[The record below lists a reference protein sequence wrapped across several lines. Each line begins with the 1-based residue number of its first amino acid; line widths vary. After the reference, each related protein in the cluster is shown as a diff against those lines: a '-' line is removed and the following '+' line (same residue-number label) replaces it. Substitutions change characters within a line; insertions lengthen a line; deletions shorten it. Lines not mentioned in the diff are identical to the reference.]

1 MKKHSIKSGGIA
13 FYWNVK
19 KKERKLSIDKKV
31 EFNNRK
37 DKIISEMLQSQHKWK
52 NEVLDDD
59 EQRIHEFGRLGL
71 NSSVCKLEVP
81 NQTTV
86 LKKKKILLIL
96 LYAKMDM
103 ACWQLKHFS
112 STTLP

>member
-86 LKKKKILLIL
+86 LKKKKYCLSCSMQ
-96 LYAKMDM
+96 K
-103 ACWQLKHFS
+103 
-112 STTLP
+112 